1 MRDSLTVGLV
11 QMTSTTS
18 VERNIEISSRY
29 IRDAAEQGAEL
40 VALPEVVN
48 MMQRDRTQSSRIAA
62 IEARDAS
69 LAAYRALARELGIWL
84 HVGSLAIM
92 LEDDPRFA
100 NRGYLIDPQGEIQ
113 GKYDKIHMFDVDLAN
128 GESYRESSGFR
139 PGERAV
145 VVETPWG
152 GYGMAVCYDVRFPH
166 LFRDLAKAGA
176 RILAVPAAFTRTT
189 GQAHWHTLLR
199 ARAIENGCF
208 VIAPAQC
215 GDHEDGRKTFGH
227 ALAIDPWGEIL
238 ADGGT
243 EPGIVVTTLDLK
255 RVAEVRGM
263 VPSLDNDRP
272 YAKPVIG
279 VLEEAAE

>member
-62 IEARDAS
+62 MEARDAS
-69 LAAYRALARELGIWL
+69 LVAYRALARELGIWL

-100 NRGYLIDPQGEIQ
+100 NRGYLIDPQGEIR

-139 PGERAV
+139 PGECAV

-243 EPGIVVTTLDLK
+243 EPGIVVATLDLK

-279 VLEEAAE
+279 SLEEAAE